1 MRQGPRVL
9 LRDVYWSFS
18 EPVPQSS
25 AALIEAA
32 SAYAADIEAQ
42 DPRDALIEALPFS
55 DVRLKYEYAE
65 RNSDGEWM
73 DIEASVRVV
82 GEARSRLTGADVLWE
97 LHVAC
102 ATTVGRNDHHFFEG
116 LEPEDNGTI
125 HEPPMYR
132 VLLGS

>member
-1 MRQGPRVL
+1 MQQAPRVL
-9 LRDVYWSFS
+9 LHDVYWSFS

-32 SAYAADIEAQ
+32 SAYAASIEVQ
-42 DPRDALIEALPFS
+42 DPRDALMKSLPFS
-55 DVRLKYEYAE
+55 DMHLKYDHGE
-65 RNSDGEWM
+65 RSSDGEWI
-73 DIEASVRVV
+73 DIESSIRVV

-102 ATTVGRNDHHFFEG
+102 AATVGKADHHFFEG
-116 LEPEDNGTI
+116 LELEDNGTL
-125 HEPPMYR
+125 HEPPRYR

>member
-1 MRQGPRVL
+1 MRQAPRVL

-32 SAYAADIEAQ
+32 SAYAAGIEAK
-42 DPRDALIEALPFS
+42 DPRDALMEGLSFS
-55 DVRLKYEYAE
+55 DVHLKYDYCE
-65 RNSDGEWM
+65 RDSDGEWK

-102 ATTVGRNDHHFFEG
+102 AATVGKDDHHFFEG
-116 LEPEDNGTI
+116 LELEDTGTL
-125 HEPPMYR
+125 HQPPTYR